1 MIRADIP
8 EKALQIVF
16 FFFSKV
22 AFPGTRK
29 EEHELDCSLG
39 KKTHL

>member
-8 EKALQIVF
+8 EKALQIGF
-16 FFFSKV
+16 FGKV

-29 EEHELDCSLG
+29 EEHELDCSLR